1 MFFIFPE
8 EAGPLLAVCFIFWA
22 AGTLGCLMH
31 CRLVVVDEAVKCS
44 CCRLLIVVLLTV
56 WLVKHQNTFC

>member
-1 MFFIFPE
+1 MFFIFHE

-31 CRLVVVDEAVKCS
+31 CRLVVVD
-44 CCRLLIVVLLTV
+44 
-56 WLVKHQNTFC
+56 